1 MDRRLMVKQW
11 VGEILAEHG
20 AKFRVFTTGD
30 DRWYLFDP
38 IGPDGCSGCVSFPVL
53 KSRLKPGVIPQGLG
67 RALRALQAATP

>member
-1 MDRRLMVKQW
+1 MDRRFMVKQW
-11 VGEILAEHG
+11 VGEILTAHG

-38 IGPDGCSGCVSFPVL
+38 ISPDGGSGCIAFPVL

-67 RALRALQAATP
+67 RALRTV